1 MPFLSDPTTWK
12 FQLNIKVQKKRK
24 EKKGDFIRDDE
35 LHFHL
40 NKTGICI
47 SSSGVK
53 FGHAIQNFLDLWSI
67 SYYSHARAP
76 GRTKGFVIIMRY
88 WQCAVWPD
96 RNIKRIR

>member
-12 FQLNIKVQKKRK
+12 FQLNKKVQKK
-24 EKKGDFIRDDE
+24 ETSLEMMNCTFIWIRRE
-35 LHFHL
+35 YL
-40 NKTGICI
+40 CI
-47 SSSGVK
+47 SSSGAK